1 MAAEDVINTAYLST
15 LGRPA
20 DPDGLKHYSAQLKAG
35 RSVGEILA
43 ELNLA
48 VESGIENV
56 EANRLAFGT
65 ENLTA
70 QIQANRNAAANAVA
84 VPIQQIDQG
93 PIYSPPSQSEA
104 DIRRQVEADV
114 AKFVAARDAGE
125 STAGI
130 GRPLDRSQF
139 IAPITP
145 EIARDL
151 MGRARTEGVSK
162 AEFDKYGGYDAVKA
176 AEPPITSEIAADLM
190 GRSMTKGVS
199 NLEFDRYGGYDEVKA
214 VYNASGGSY
223 APPRPSVDATNTSL
237 ATPSTQL
244 ERNPF
249 FPTLQVRE
257 DVNYDQLFGA
267 KPLDQGGTAPTPEA
281 INRAFETFYNRPA
294 DTAGIQG
301 YLQSGK
307 SMEQIN
313 ADLAYQALYAP
324 ELGLAQ
330 NAQYYE
336 APSQDQ
342 LGYIQSLGG
351 GTPTFEREDTFT
363 YTPAPPLSAKEV
375 TSIYRDQ
382 FGYDPTSQDL
392 EYWTQV
398 YAMSPDVRYSPNPR
412 QQTINAILAG
422 SNLPQYEYLK
432 KDTDLTGTQ
441 GVNYK
446 GTPINPA
453 QLADRTGTST
463 QPTNPFGGFFGDDNF
478 NPFDYTGIAP
488 TPGMYRGYD
497 PFATQRAAEINML
510 GNQYLGG
517 NFEPQGMEFYS
528 TQRSTGRSLADIAA
542 DLSASPEGQA
552 FAQTRVPS
560 PERAAISSSRP
571 FAARSPTE
579 AAETL
584 RALDPTLRTANLAD
598 QGIVAA
604 LPGSTASTP

>member
-20 DPDGLKHYSAQLKAG
+20 DPEGLAFYSAQLEAG
-35 RSVGEILA
+35 RPVGEILA
-43 ELNLA
+43 DLNFA

-56 EANRLAFGT
+56 EANRLA
-65 ENLTA
+65 
-70 QIQANRNAAANAVA
+70 
-84 VPIQQIDQG
+84 
-93 PIYSPPSQSEA
+93 YSPPSQSEA

-130 GRPLDRSQF
+130 GRPLDRSQ
-139 IAPITP
+139 
-145 EIARDL
+145 
-151 MGRARTEGVSK
+151 
-162 AEFDKYGGYDAVKA
+162 
-176 AEPPITSEIAADLM
+176 IAA
-190 GRSMTKGVS
+190 G
-199 NLEFDRYGGYDEVKA
+199 FA
-214 VYNASGGSY
+214 
-223 APPRPSVDATNTSL
+223 APPEPSVDATNTSL
-237 ATPSTQL
+237 TTPSTQL

-336 APSQDQ
+336 APSQAQ

-351 GTPTFEREDTFT
+351 GTPTAEREDTFS
-363 YTPAPPLSAKEV
+363 YTPAPPLSAEEV
-375 TSIYRDQ
+375 TSIYQDQ
-382 FGYDPTSQDL
+382 FGYDPTPQDL
-392 EYWTQV
+392 EYYTQV
-398 YAMSPDVRYSPNPR
+398 YAMSPDVRYSANPR

-422 SNLPQYEYLK
+422 SGLPQYEYLK
-432 KDTDLTGTQ
+432 TGTDLTGTQ
-441 GVNYK
+441 GVNYT
-446 GTPINPA
+446 GTPINPS
-453 QLADRTGTST
+453 QLAARPSTPST
-463 QPTNPFGGFFGDDNF
+463 QTAAPFGGFFGDDNF

-488 TPGMYRGYD
+488 TPLTYKGYD
-497 PFATQRAAEINML
+497 PTAV
-510 GNQYLGG
+510 QYQS
-517 NFEPQGMEFYS
+517 E
-528 TQRSTGRSLADIAA
+528 
-542 DLSASPEGQA
+542 
-552 FAQTRVPS
+552 
-560 PERAAISSSRP
+560 
-571 FAARSPTE
+571 
-579 AAETL
+579 
-584 RALDPTLRTANLAD
+584 LAD
-598 QGIVAA
+598 QDIVAA
-604 LPGSTASTP
+604 LPGSTTSTT

>member
-20 DPDGLKHYSAQLKAG
+20 DPEGLAFYSAQLEAG
-35 RSVGEILA
+35 RPVGEILA
-43 ELNLA
+43 DLNFA
-48 VESGIENV
+48 VESGAENV
-56 EANRLAFGT
+56 LMNKLA
-65 ENLTA
+65 
-70 QIQANRNAAANAVA
+70 Q
-84 VPIQQIDQG
+84 
-93 PIYSPPSQSEA
+93 
-104 DIRRQVEADV
+104 
-114 AKFVAARDAGE
+114 
-125 STAGI
+125 
-130 GRPLDRSQF
+130 PLDISQ
-139 IAPITP
+139 IAAGFTAPTP
-145 EIARDL
+145 EIAADL
-151 MGRARTEGVSK
+151 IGRSQTEGVLTS
-162 AEFDKYGGYDAVKA
+162 EFDKYGGYQAVKN
-176 AEPPITSEIAADLM
+176 
-190 GRSMTKGVS
+190 V
-199 NLEFDRYGGYDEVKA
+199 YD
-214 VYNASGGSY
+214 ASGGTPAAQPRVDPASVQTIDLDL
-223 APPRPSVDATNTSL
+223 PTRPSVDATTSSLDMPNKQDVSDASGGASL

-336 APSQDQ
+336 APSQAQ

-363 YTPAPPLSAKEV
+363 YTTPDPLTAEEV
-375 TSIYRDQ
+375 TSIYQKQ
-382 FGYDPTSQDL
+382 FGYDPTPQDL

-398 YAMSPDVRYSPNPR
+398 YAMSPDVRYSANPR

-446 GTPINPA
+446 GTAINPT
-453 QLADRTGTST
+453 QLANQQYSDSRGAPPT
-463 QPTNPFGGFFGDDNF
+463 QPTNPFGGFFGDENF

-497 PFATQRAAEINML
+497 PFADQRAAEINML

-517 NFEPQGMEFYS
+517 NLEPQGMEFYS

-552 FAQTRVPS
+552 FAQTGAPS
-560 PERAAISSSRP
+560 PERAAISSNP
-571 FAARSPTE
+571 FFAFRTPTE
-579 AAETL
+579 VAAEINMLGNQYLGGNFEPQGLEFYSNQRSTG
-584 RALDPTLRTANLAD
+584 RSLAD
-598 QGIVAA
+598 IAADLSASPEGQAFAQTGAPSPERAAISSNPFNQGIVAA
-604 LPGSTASTP
+604 LPGSTASTT

>member
-20 DPDGLKHYSAQLKAG
+20 DPEGLAFYSAQLEAG
-35 RSVGEILA
+35 RPVGEILA
-43 ELNLA
+43 DLNFA
-48 VESGIENV
+48 VESGTENV
-56 EANRLAFGT
+56 LMNKLA
-65 ENLTA
+65 
-70 QIQANRNAAANAVA
+70 Q
-84 VPIQQIDQG
+84 
-93 PIYSPPSQSEA
+93 
-104 DIRRQVEADV
+104 
-114 AKFVAARDAGE
+114 
-125 STAGI
+125 
-130 GRPLDRSQF
+130 PLDISQ
-139 IAPITP
+139 IAAGFTAPTP
-145 EIARDL
+145 EIAADL
-151 MGRARTEGVSK
+151 IGRSQTEGVLTS
-162 AEFDKYGGYDAVKA
+162 EFDKYGGYQAVK
-176 AEPPITSEIAADLM
+176 D
-190 GRSMTKGVS
+190 
-199 NLEFDRYGGYDEVKA
+199 
-214 VYNASGGSY
+214 VYNASGGASV
-223 APPRPSVDATNTSL
+223 AQPRADPASVQTIDLDLPTRPSVDATTSSLDMPNKQDVSDASGGASL

-244 ERNPF
+244 ESNPF

-267 KPLDQGGTAPTPEA
+267 KPLDQGGTAPTPET

-307 SMEQIN
+307 SMEQIS

-336 APSQDQ
+336 APSQAQ

-351 GTPTFEREDTFT
+351 GTPTAEREDTFS
-363 YTPAPPLSAKEV
+363 YTPAPPLSAEEV
-375 TSIYRDQ
+375 TSIYQDQ
-382 FGYDPTSQDL
+382 FGYDPTPQDL
-392 EYWTQV
+392 EYYTQV
-398 YAMSPDVRYSPNPR
+398 YAMSPDVRYSANPR

-422 SNLPQYEYLK
+422 SGLPQYEYLK
-432 KDTDLTGTQ
+432 TGTDLTGTQ
-441 GVNYK
+441 GVNYT
-446 GTPINPA
+446 GTPINPS
-453 QLADRTGTST
+453 QLAARGEYIDYRTTPSTPSTPST
-463 QPTNPFGGFFGDDNF
+463 QPAAPFGGFFGDDNF

-552 FAQTRVPS
+552 FAQTGAPS
-560 PERAAISSSRP
+560 PERAAISSNP
-571 FAARSPTE
+571 FFAARSPTE

-584 RALDPTLRTANLAD
+584 RALDPSN

-604 LPGSTASTP
+604 LPGSTTSTT

>member
-20 DPDGLKHYSAQLKAG
+20 DPEGLAFYSAQLEAG
-35 RSVGEILA
+35 RPVGEILA
-43 ELNLA
+43 DLNFA
-48 VESGIENV
+48 VESGTENV
-56 EANRLAFGT
+56 LMNKLA
-65 ENLTA
+65 
-70 QIQANRNAAANAVA
+70 Q
-84 VPIQQIDQG
+84 
-93 PIYSPPSQSEA
+93 
-104 DIRRQVEADV
+104 
-114 AKFVAARDAGE
+114 
-125 STAGI
+125 
-130 GRPLDRSQF
+130 PLDISQ
-139 IAPITP
+139 IAAGFTAPTP
-145 EIARDL
+145 EIAADL
-151 MGRARTEGVSK
+151 IGRSQTEGVLTS
-162 AEFDKYGGYDAVKA
+162 EFDKYGGYQAVK
-176 AEPPITSEIAADLM
+176 D
-190 GRSMTKGVS
+190 
-199 NLEFDRYGGYDEVKA
+199 
-214 VYNASGGSY
+214 VYNASGGASV
-223 APPRPSVDATNTSL
+223 AQPRADPASVQTIDLDLPTRPSVDATTSSLDMPNKQDVSDASGGASL

-244 ERNPF
+244 ESNPF

-307 SMEQIN
+307 SMEQIS

-336 APSQDQ
+336 APSQAQ

-351 GTPTFEREDTFT
+351 GTPTAEREDTFS
-363 YTPAPPLSAKEV
+363 YTPAPPLSAEEV

-382 FGYDPTSQDL
+382 FGYDPTPQDL
-392 EYWTQV
+392 EYYTQV
-398 YAMSPDVRYSPNPR
+398 YAMSPDVRYSANPR

-422 SNLPQYEYLK
+422 SGLPQYEYLK
-432 KDTDLTGTQ
+432 TGTDLTGTQ
-441 GVNYK
+441 GVNYT
-446 GTPINPA
+446 GTPINPS
-453 QLADRTGTST
+453 QLAARGEYIDYRTTPSTPSTPST
-463 QPTNPFGGFFGDDNF
+463 QPAAPFGGFFGDDNF

-560 PERAAISSSRP
+560 PERAAISSSRS

-604 LPGSTASTP
+604 LPGSTASTT

>member
-20 DPDGLKHYSAQLKAG
+20 DPEGLAFYSAQLEAG
-35 RSVGEILA
+35 RPVGEILA
-43 ELNLA
+43 DLNFA

-56 EANRLAFGT
+56 EVNR
-65 ENLTA
+65 
-70 QIQANRNAAANAVA
+70 QIYATQGPTTQTQATQDEPVSASPISKDQAIAIAQANAPAGGYSQGQIEEWANWAMSTPDV
-84 VPIQQIDQG
+84 
-93 PIYSPPSQSEA
+93 IYSPDPAAQMANSMVASQTQAS
-104 DIRRQVEADV
+104 Q
-114 AKFVAARDAGE
+114 AAASRGD
-125 STAGI
+125 TA
-130 GRPLDRSQF
+130 
-139 IAPITP
+139 A
-145 EIARDL
+145 A
-151 MGRARTEGVSK
+151 
-162 AEFDKYGGYDAVKA
+162 A
-176 AEPPITSEIAADLM
+176 AETPRSSYTPIAQPSASISTPTSQAF
-190 GRSMTKGVS
+190 TP
-199 NLEFDRYGGYDEVKA
+199 LE
-214 VYNASGGSY
+214 S
-223 APPRPSVDATNTSL
+223 
-237 ATPSTQL
+237 
-244 ERNPF
+244 NPF
-249 FPTLQVRE
+249 YPTLQVRQ
-257 DVNYDQLFGA
+257 DVNYDELFGA

-294 DTAGIQG
+294 DVAGIQG

-336 APSQDQ
+336 APSQAQ

-363 YTPAPPLSAKEV
+363 YTTPDPLTAEEV

-398 YAMSPDVRYSPNPR
+398 YAMSPDVRYSANPR

-446 GTPINPA
+446 GTAINPT
-453 QLADRTGTST
+453 QLANQQYSDYRGAPST
-463 QPTNPFGGFFGDDNF
+463 QPTNPFGGFFGDENF

-488 TPGMYRGYD
+488 TPLTYTGYD
-497 PFATQRAAEINML
+497 PTAIQYQSELANL
-510 GNQYLGG
+510 NQYSVPAVAPPVSETVGDEG
-517 NFEPQGMEFYS
+517 
-528 TQRSTGRSLADIAA
+528 IA
-542 DLSASPEGQA
+542 
-552 FAQTRVPS
+552 
-560 PERAAISSSRP
+560 
-571 FAARSPTE
+571 
-579 AAETL
+579 
-584 RALDPTLRTANLAD
+584 
-598 QGIVAA
+598 AA
-604 LPGSTASTP
+604 LPT

>member
-20 DPDGLKHYSAQLKAG
+20 DPEGLAFYSAQLEAG
-35 RSVGEILA
+35 RPVGEILA
-43 ELNLA
+43 DLNFA
-48 VESGIENV
+48 VESGTENV
-56 EANRLAFGT
+56 LMNKLA
-65 ENLTA
+65 
-70 QIQANRNAAANAVA
+70 Q
-84 VPIQQIDQG
+84 
-93 PIYSPPSQSEA
+93 
-104 DIRRQVEADV
+104 
-114 AKFVAARDAGE
+114 
-125 STAGI
+125 
-130 GRPLDRSQF
+130 PLDISQ
-139 IAPITP
+139 IAAGFTAPTP
-145 EIARDL
+145 EIAADL
-151 MGRARTEGVSK
+151 IGRSQTEGVLTS
-162 AEFDKYGGYDAVKA
+162 EFDKYGGYQAVK
-176 AEPPITSEIAADLM
+176 D
-190 GRSMTKGVS
+190 
-199 NLEFDRYGGYDEVKA
+199 
-214 VYNASGGSY
+214 VYNASGGASV
-223 APPRPSVDATNTSL
+223 AQPRADPASVQTIDLDLPTRPSVDATTSSLDMPNKQDVSDASGGASL

-244 ERNPF
+244 ESNPF

-267 KPLDQGGTAPTPEA
+267 KPLDQGGTAPTPET

-307 SMEQIN
+307 SMEQIS

-336 APSQDQ
+336 APSQAQ

-351 GTPTFEREDTFT
+351 GTPTAEREDTFS
-363 YTPAPPLSAKEV
+363 YTPAPPLSAEEV

-382 FGYDPTSQDL
+382 FGYDPTPQDL
-392 EYWTQV
+392 EYYTQV
-398 YAMSPDVRYSPNPR
+398 YAMSPDVRYSANPR
-412 QQTINAILAG
+412 QQTINAILAA

-432 KDTDLTGTQ
+432 TGTDLTGTQ
-441 GVNYK
+441 GVNYT
-446 GTPINPA
+446 GTPINPS
-453 QLADRTGTST
+453 QLAARGEYIDYRTTPSTPSTPST
-463 QPTNPFGGFFGDDNF
+463 QPAAPFGGFFGDDNF

-560 PERAAISSSRP
+560 PERAAISSSRS

-604 LPGSTASTP
+604 LPGSTTSTT

>member
-20 DPDGLKHYSAQLKAG
+20 DPEGLAFYSAQLEAG

-43 ELNLA
+43 DLNFA
-48 VESGIENV
+48 VESGRENV
-56 EANRLAFGT
+56 EANRQANAT
-65 ENLTA
+65 QNLTP
-70 QIQANRNAAANAVA
+70 QIQ
-84 VPIQQIDQG
+84 
-93 PIYSPPSQSEA
+93 
-104 DIRRQVEADV
+104 
-114 AKFVAARDAGE
+114 AARDA
-125 STAGI
+125 SAG
-130 GRPLDRSQF
+130 GGDNLPTVN
-139 IAPITP
+139 AP
-145 EIARDL
+145 
-151 MGRARTEGVSK
+151 V
-162 AEFDKYGGYDAVKA
+162 V
-176 AEPPITSEIAADLM
+176 
-190 GRSMTKGVS
+190 
-199 NLEFDRYGGYDEVKA
+199 
-214 VYNASGGSY
+214 NA
-223 APPRPSVDATNTSL
+223 P
-237 ATPSTQL
+237 QL
-244 ERNPF
+244 ERNPVY
-249 FPTLQVRE
+249 PTLQVRE

-313 ADLAYQALYAP
+313 ADLAYQSLYAP

-336 APSQDQ
+336 APSQAQ

-363 YTPAPPLSAKEV
+363 YTTPDPLTAEEV

-382 FGYDPTSQDL
+382 FGYDPTPQDL

-422 SNLPQYEYLK
+422 SDLPQYKYLK

-446 GTPINPA
+446 GTAINPT
-453 QLADRTGTST
+453 QLANQQYADYRGAPPT
-463 QPTNPFGGFFGDDNF
+463 QPAAPFGGFFGDDNF

-488 TPGMYRGYD
+488 IPLTYTGYD
-497 PFATQRAAEINML
+497 PTAIQYQSELA
-510 GNQYLGG
+510 NQYSVPAVAPPVSETVGDEG
-517 NFEPQGMEFYS
+517 
-528 TQRSTGRSLADIAA
+528 IA
-542 DLSASPEGQA
+542 
-552 FAQTRVPS
+552 
-560 PERAAISSSRP
+560 
-571 FAARSPTE
+571 
-579 AAETL
+579 
-584 RALDPTLRTANLAD
+584 
-598 QGIVAA
+598 AA
-604 LPGSTASTP
+604 LPT

>member
-20 DPDGLKHYSAQLKAG
+20 DPEGLAFYSAQLEAG
-35 RSVGEILA
+35 RPVGEILA
-43 ELNLA
+43 DLNFA
-48 VESGIENV
+48 VESGTENV
-56 EANRLAFGT
+56 LMNKLA
-65 ENLTA
+65 
-70 QIQANRNAAANAVA
+70 Q
-84 VPIQQIDQG
+84 
-93 PIYSPPSQSEA
+93 
-104 DIRRQVEADV
+104 
-114 AKFVAARDAGE
+114 
-125 STAGI
+125 
-130 GRPLDRSQF
+130 PLDISQ
-139 IAPITP
+139 IAAGFTAPTP
-145 EIARDL
+145 EIAADL
-151 MGRARTEGVSK
+151 IGRSQTVGVPNS
-162 AEFDKYGGYDAVKA
+162 EFDKYGGYQAVK
-176 AEPPITSEIAADLM
+176 D
-190 GRSMTKGVS
+190 
-199 NLEFDRYGGYDEVKA
+199 
-214 VYNASGGSY
+214 VYNASGGASV
-223 APPRPSVDATNTSL
+223 AQPRVDPASVQTIDLDLPTRPSVDATTSSLDMPNKQDVSDASGGASL

-267 KPLDQGGTAPTPEA
+267 EGKSLEQGGTAPTPEA

-307 SMEQIN
+307 SMEQIS

-336 APSQDQ
+336 APSQAQ

-351 GTPTFEREDTFT
+351 GTPTAEREDTFS
-363 YTPAPPLSAKEV
+363 YTPAPPLSAEEV
-375 TSIYRDQ
+375 TSIYQDQ
-382 FGYDPTSQDL
+382 FGYDPTPQDL
-392 EYWTQV
+392 EYYTQV
-398 YAMSPDVRYSPNPR
+398 YAMSPDVRYSANPR

-422 SNLPQYEYLK
+422 SGLPQYEYLK
-432 KDTDLTGTQ
+432 TGTDLTGTQ
-441 GVNYK
+441 GVNYT
-446 GTPINPA
+446 GTPINPS
-453 QLADRTGTST
+453 QLAARGEYIDYRTTPSTPSTPST
-463 QPTNPFGGFFGDDNF
+463 QPAAPFGGFFGDDNF

-560 PERAAISSSRP
+560 PERAAISSSRS

-604 LPGSTASTP
+604 LPGSTTSTT

>member
-20 DPDGLKHYSAQLKAG
+20 DPEGLAFYSAQLEAG
-35 RSVGEILA
+35 RPVGEILA
-43 ELNLA
+43 DLNFA
-48 VESGIENV
+48 VESGTENV
-56 EANRLAFGT
+56 LMNKLA
-65 ENLTA
+65 
-70 QIQANRNAAANAVA
+70 Q
-84 VPIQQIDQG
+84 
-93 PIYSPPSQSEA
+93 
-104 DIRRQVEADV
+104 
-114 AKFVAARDAGE
+114 
-125 STAGI
+125 
-130 GRPLDRSQF
+130 PLDISQ
-139 IAPITP
+139 IAAGFTAPTP
-145 EIARDL
+145 EIAADL
-151 MGRARTEGVSK
+151 IGRSQTVGVPNS
-162 AEFDKYGGYDAVKA
+162 EFDKYGGYQAVK
-176 AEPPITSEIAADLM
+176 D
-190 GRSMTKGVS
+190 
-199 NLEFDRYGGYDEVKA
+199 
-214 VYNASGGSY
+214 VYNASGGTPAAQPRVDPASVQTIDLDL
-223 APPRPSVDATNTSL
+223 PTRPSVDATTSSLDMPNKQDVSDASGGASL

-267 KPLDQGGTAPTPEA
+267 EGKSLEQGGTAPTPEA

-307 SMEQIN
+307 SMEQIS

-336 APSQDQ
+336 APSQAQ

-351 GTPTFEREDTFT
+351 GTPTAEREDTFS
-363 YTPAPPLSAKEV
+363 YTPAPPLSAEEV

-382 FGYDPTSQDL
+382 FGYDPTPQDL
-392 EYWTQV
+392 EYYTQV
-398 YAMSPDVRYSPNPR
+398 YAMSPDVRYSANPR

-422 SNLPQYEYLK
+422 SGLPQYEYLK
-432 KDTDLTGTQ
+432 TGTDLTGTQ
-441 GVNYK
+441 GVNYT
-446 GTPINPA
+446 GTPINSSQA
-453 QLADRTGTST
+453 AARGEYIDYRTTPSTPSTPST
-463 QPTNPFGGFFGDDNF
+463 QPAAPFGGFFGDDNF

-542 DLSASPEGQA
+542 DLSASPESQA

-604 LPGSTASTP
+604 LPGSTASTT

>member
-20 DPDGLKHYSAQLKAG
+20 DPEGLAFYSAQLEAG
-35 RSVGEILA
+35 RPVGEILA
-43 ELNLA
+43 DLNFA
-48 VESGIENV
+48 VESGTENV
-56 EANRLAFGT
+56 LMNKLA
-65 ENLTA
+65 
-70 QIQANRNAAANAVA
+70 Q
-84 VPIQQIDQG
+84 
-93 PIYSPPSQSEA
+93 
-104 DIRRQVEADV
+104 
-114 AKFVAARDAGE
+114 
-125 STAGI
+125 
-130 GRPLDRSQF
+130 PLDRSQF

-145 EIARDL
+145 SIAADL
-151 MGRARTEGVSK
+151 IGRSQTEGVLTS
-162 AEFDKYGGYDAVKA
+162 EFDKYGGYQAVK
-176 AEPPITSEIAADLM
+176 D
-190 GRSMTKGVS
+190 
-199 NLEFDRYGGYDEVKA
+199 
-214 VYNASGGSY
+214 VYNASGGASV
-223 APPRPSVDATNTSL
+223 AQPRADPASVQTIDLDLPTRPSVDATTSSLDMPNKQDVSDASGGASL

-244 ERNPF
+244 ESNPF

-307 SMEQIN
+307 SMEQIS

-336 APSQDQ
+336 APSQAQ

-351 GTPTFEREDTFT
+351 GTPTAEREDTFS
-363 YTPAPPLSAKEV
+363 YTPAPPLSAEEV
-375 TSIYRDQ
+375 TSIYQDQ
-382 FGYDPTSQDL
+382 FGYDPTPQDL
-392 EYWTQV
+392 EYYTQV
-398 YAMSPDVRYSPNPR
+398 YAMSPDVRYSANPR

-422 SNLPQYEYLK
+422 SGLPQYEYLK

-446 GTPINPA
+446 GTPINPT
-453 QLADRTGTST
+453 QLANQQYSDYRGAPPA
-463 QPTNPFGGFFGDDNF
+463 QPAAPFGGFFGDDNF

>member
-20 DPDGLKHYSAQLKAG
+20 DPEGLAFYSAQLEAG

-43 ELNLA
+43 DLNFA

-56 EANRLAFGT
+56 EANRQANAT
-65 ENLTA
+65 QNLTP
-70 QIQANRNAAANAVA
+70 QIQ
-84 VPIQQIDQG
+84 
-93 PIYSPPSQSEA
+93 
-104 DIRRQVEADV
+104 
-114 AKFVAARDAGE
+114 AARDA
-125 STAGI
+125 SAG
-130 GRPLDRSQF
+130 GGDNLPTVNLPVVN
-139 IAPITP
+139 AP
-145 EIARDL
+145 
-151 MGRARTEGVSK
+151 
-162 AEFDKYGGYDAVKA
+162 
-176 AEPPITSEIAADLM
+176 
-190 GRSMTKGVS
+190 
-199 NLEFDRYGGYDEVKA
+199 
-214 VYNASGGSY
+214 
-223 APPRPSVDATNTSL
+223 
-237 ATPSTQL
+237 QL
-244 ERNPF
+244 ERNPVY
-249 FPTLQVRE
+249 PTLQVRE

-313 ADLAYQALYAP
+313 ADLAYQSLYAP

-336 APSQDQ
+336 APSQAQ

-363 YTPAPPLSAKEV
+363 YTTPDPLTAEEV

-382 FGYDPTSQDL
+382 FGYDPTPQDL
-392 EYWTQV
+392 EYYTQV
-398 YAMSPDVRYSPNPR
+398 YAMSPDVRYSANPR

-422 SNLPQYEYLK
+422 SGLPQYEYLK

-446 GTPINPA
+446 GTAINPT
-453 QLADRTGTST
+453 QLANQRYSDYRGAPPT
-463 QPTNPFGGFFGDDNF
+463 QPAAPFGGFFGDDNF

-488 TPGMYRGYD
+488 TPTYIE
-497 PFATQRAAEINML
+497 ATIQRLLNVAAEVNML

-560 PERAAISSSRP
+560 PERAAISSSRS

-604 LPGSTASTP
+604 LRIDRFHELNDPIR